1 MTKTV
6 LVVEDHEM
14 NMKLFRHL
22 LESLHYRILEAR
34 NGVDAVKLARA
45 EVPDLIL
52 MDMQLPGGASGTDV
66 TQWIKQEKALAHIP
80 IIALTAFAM
89 KGDEEKF
96 RQSGCDAYMSKPIS
110 VVKFLET
117 VRTYLGDLP
126 GAATS

>member
-22 LESLHYRILEAR
+22 LESLQYRILEAR

-52 MDMQLPGGASGTDV
+52 MDMQLPGGASGTEV

-80 IIALTAFAM
+80 IIAVTAFAM

-117 VRTYLGDLP
+117 VKTYLGDSP
-126 GAATS
+126 EVAAS